1 MTTTRNTNLTLRPLS
16 PESLRRMISA
26 CRTIKARV
34 SRTDTR
40 YAVACKA
47 ERAAARELETR
58 VSCPDCLDT
67 AILCARC
74 TPLQASA

>member
-1 MTTTRNTNLTLRPLS
+1 MRNIQATLTTLS
-16 PESLRRMISA
+16 PDALRRMIRA

-40 YAVACKA
+40 YSVACKA
-47 ERAAARELETR
+47 ERAASRELETR

-74 TPLQASA
+74 TPFRANVCA